1 MYDMFKSRGWS
12 HNLPAILQ
20 NTKYSQNTIGS
31 QKLMIKLRDEVFAGY
46 YSNGSKTCVVY
57 YSGHMTSSGE
67 MYLYDKGH

>member
-1 MYDMFKSRGWS
+1 
-12 HNLPAILQ
+12 
-20 NTKYSQNTIGS
+20 
-31 QKLMIKLRDEVFAGY
+31 MIKLRDEVFAGY